1 MHPLCPTYD
10 CVNRACRDTQRAPN
24 TPALVYYRD
33 GQRSLESVHRIRR
46 QRREIQQLCERFD
59 ASCAARR
66 ALIDLGFA
74 GRNRFRVGP
83 ATLVATLSALRL
95 REQGVDTIGYGHL
108 LSLGV
113 GPNEF
118 CNLRRD
124 IRAPA
129 ASAEDSVMAGALC
142 RHVSLLGFR
151 NVLA

>member
-1 MHPLCPTYD
+1 MHPLCAAYD
-10 CVNRACRDTQRAPN
+10 CVNRACRDTQRASN
-24 TPALVYYRD
+24 TPALVYHRD
-33 GQRSLESVHRIRR
+33 GQRSLEAVHRIQR
-46 QRREIQQLCERFD
+46 QRCEIQQLSQRID
-59 ASCAARR
+59 ARRAARR

-74 GRNRFRVGP
+74 SRNRFRVGA
-83 ATLVATLSALRL
+83 ATFVATLRALRL
-95 REQGVDTIGYGHL
+95 WQQSVDTISYGHL

-118 CNLRRD
+118 RNLRRD

-129 ASAEDSVMAGALC
+129 APAEDSVMAGALC